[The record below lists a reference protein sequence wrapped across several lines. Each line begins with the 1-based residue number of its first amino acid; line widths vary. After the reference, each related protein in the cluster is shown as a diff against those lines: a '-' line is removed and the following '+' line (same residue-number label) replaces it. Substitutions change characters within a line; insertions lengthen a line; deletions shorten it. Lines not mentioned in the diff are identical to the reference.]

1 MTICFARFI
10 CQRNDLSLIQNI
22 YNLPKN
28 KRLQIDPCTLYVVPT
43 PIGNLA
49 DITHRSL
56 SVLIDVELILCEDTR
71 VSRKLLNHYDI
82 DTPTKSYHMHNEHRM
97 VDGLVEQLQQGL
109 SMALISDAGTPAIS
123 DPGFLLVRACLQ
135 AGLRVITLPGPTAF
149 IPALIQSGFPS
160 DRFVFEGFLPHKKGR
175 KSRLTQLAKE
185 NKTIVLYESPHRIL
199 KTLIQCVEVMGP
211 DRPAS
216 ISRELT
222 KAFEETIRGTLE
234 ELEAHFTVHP
244 PKGEF
249 VLVIQGKL

>member
-1 MTICFARFI
+1 MTICFARVI

-22 YNLPKN
+22 YNPPKN
-28 KRLQIDPCTLYVVPT
+28 KRLQIDPSTLYVVPT

-135 AGLRVITLPGPTAF
+135 AGLSVITLPGPTAF

-199 KTLIQCVEVMGP
+199 KTLTQCVEVMGP